1 MLNRKIFFDAI
12 RPMMPRK
19 RLTQLQVT
27 RIEAVLNDIEE
38 RKLSPNEAAYIFA
51 TAHHE
56 SDFWRTLVEK
66 ASGRAYE
73 GRKDLGNTQPGDGV
87 RYKGRGFVQVTGRR
101 NYTDWGKRLRV
112 DLVAQPV
119 LATDLKWAV
128 PILIDGM
135 LLGTFTGK
143 KLSTYV
149 GKTKADFVN
158 ARRVVNGTD
167 RAATIAGYAKK
178 FLAALEAAK
187 DVRSA

>member
-1 MLNRKIFFDAI
+1 
-12 RPMMPRK
+12 
-19 RLTQLQVT
+19 
-27 RIEAVLNDIEE
+27 
-38 RKLSPNEAAYIFA
+38 
-51 TAHHE
+51 
-56 SDFWRTLVEK
+56 
-66 ASGRAYE
+66 
-73 GRKDLGNTQPGDGV
+73 
-87 RYKGRGFVQVTGRR
+87 
-101 NYTDWGKRLRV
+101 
-112 DLVAQPV
+112 V